1 MSDQTEQMEQATPG
15 GPPPESGPDRPPLRE
30 HPAAVAFLRAWNHPT
45 WGMPLRVVIAYV
57 VFVEILLQ
65 LAFGRIDLGL
75 FSFGRMGQ
83 KVPYGIVLN
92 GAVVGSLYALVAIGL
107 ILVYRANRI
116 INFAQAGL
124 GAVPAVVGLV
134 LITNMGVPY
143 GVGLVV
149 MLVGALLL
157 GAGVNVTVIRRFE
170 QSPRLILTVATIG
183 LVQVLAFL
191 ELMVPRLI
199 SGEGIPVVGF
209 PSPFQDFRFSVGVV
223 RFSGDHIVTLLVVGG
238 VVAGLAA
245 FFRFTDMGIAVR
257 ASAENAERALMVGI
271 PVRRVAT
278 VVWALAAVLSGIGVF
293 LRAPLVGLPIGGL
306 IGPSVLLF
314 GLAAAVIARMNTLS
328 TAFLAGMAIGVIDQ
342 TAVFVTRRT
351 TLATAIM
358 LVVILGALLAQKG
371 AMARAYDTAKGTWD
385 AVREFRPVPPEL
397 RKVREVVLARRL
409 LYGILAAVALGAP
422 WIVGSQRVGFATLI
436 VLYAMVGV
444 SLVIL
449 SGWSGQISLGQF
461 AFAGVGAAVAGGLAA
476 NHQFDFFFTLLVGG
490 VAGAAVAILIGL
502 PALRIQGLFL
512 AVTTVAFAFT
522 VHDIVLNPEFFGWLL
537 PDDMAFVERPVLYGV
552 FDVSSPHRFYFVCLF
567 FLGLTLAAAGAFRRN
582 RAGRIMI
589 GARDNEKQVQTY
601 GVNLATS
608 RLAVFAISGFIAA
621 LAGALLAY
629 QQGSVEQAAFR
640 PLLSLELFAM
650 VVIGGMTSLLGP
662 ILGALYVLGIPF
674 FLEDAIENISLL
686 ATGAGLLVLLMFLPG
701 GLAEAIYRVR
711 DRFLR
716 WVAARN
722 GVHVP
727 SLVADDLQVQD
738 SADAD
743 ESLELAAAG
752 VQATPERSHGGMLAA
767 GTVTPASG
775 ADEPMIDCPACSAR
789 LPLSEAPNHSHFQS
803 FSSNG
808 EQPDQESDR

>member
-1 MSDQTEQMEQATPG
+1 MMNMTTQQTPPDQQGQDTGEPG
-15 GPPPESGPDRPPLRE
+15 RPPLRE
-30 HPAAVAFLRAWNHPT
+30 HPAAIAFLRAWNHPR
-45 WGMPLRVVIAYV
+45 WGLPVRIAVAYV
-57 VFVEILLQ
+57 AFVEIALQ

-75 FSFGRMGQ
+75 FSFGRMTQ
-83 KVPYGIVLN
+83 PVPYGIILH

-107 ILVYRANRI
+107 ILIYRANRI

-124 GAVPAVVGLV
+124 GAVPAVLGLV
-134 LITNMGVPY
+134 LITNTGAHY
-143 GVGLVV
+143 FVGLAV
-149 MLVGALLL
+149 MLLTAPLL
-157 GAGVNVTVIRRFE
+157 GAAVNTTVIRRFE
-170 QSPRLILTVATIG
+170 SSPRLILTVATIG
-183 LVQVLAFL
+183 LVQVLAFF
-191 ELMVPRLI
+191 ELIVPRLLT
-199 SGEGIPVVGF
+199 GEGIPVVGF
-209 PSPFQDFRFSVGVV
+209 PSPFQGFRFSVGVV
-223 RFSGDHIVTLLVVGG
+223 RFSGDSVVTLLVVGA

-245 FFRFTDMGIAVR
+245 FFRYTDMGIAVR

-278 VVWALAAVLSGIGVF
+278 VVWALAALLSGIGVF

-314 GLAAAVIARMNTLS
+314 GLAAAVIARMNSLP

-342 TAVFVTRRT
+342 TSVFVTRRT

-358 LVVILGALLAQKG
+358 LLVILVALLVQRG
-371 AMARAYDTAKGTWD
+371 SMSRAVDAAKGTWD

-397 RKVREVVLARRL
+397 RQVREVVLVRRIT
-409 LYGILAAVALGAP
+409 YGLIAAAALGAP
-422 WIVGSQRVGFATLI
+422 WIVGAQRIGFATLI

-476 NHQFDFFFTLLVGG
+476 NYQLDFFFTLIVGG
-490 VAGAAVAILIGL
+490 LAGAAVAILIGL

-537 PDDMAFVERPVLYGV
+537 PADMAFVERPVLYGV
-552 FDVSSPHRFYFVCLF
+552 FDVSSSHRFYFVCLF
-567 FLGLTLAAAGAFRRN
+567 FLGLTLAAARAFRRN

-601 GVNLATS
+601 GVNLASS
-608 RLAVFAISGFIAA
+608 RLAVFAISGFMAA
-621 LAGALLAY
+621 VAGALLAY

-640 PLLSLELFAM
+640 PLISLELFAM
-650 VVIGGMTSLLGP
+650 VVIGGMTSLIGP
-662 ILGALYVLGIPF
+662 VLGALYVLGIPF
-674 FLEDAIENISLL
+674 FLEDHIDNISLL

-701 GLAEAIYRVR
+701 GLAEAVYRVR
-711 DRFLR
+711 DTFLR
-716 WVAARN
+716 WVADKH
-722 GVHVP
+722 GIHVP
-727 SLVADDLQVQD
+727 SLVADDRVED
-738 SADAD
+738 SAEAD
-743 ESLELAAAG
+743 ESMELAAAG
-752 VQATPERSHGGMLAA
+752 IKATPERSAGGMLAA
-767 GTVTPASG
+767 ETDPDAGG
-775 ADEPMIDCPACSAR
+775 EPMIECPSCSAR
-789 LPLSEAPNHSHFQS
+789 LPLSEAPYHRHFQS

-808 EQPDQESDR
+808 DTSEQEDES

>member
-1 MSDQTEQMEQATPG
+1 MSVAPPTPS
-15 GPPPESGPDRPPLRE
+15 PTREPDGTARGLRD
-30 HPAAVAFLRAWNHPT
+30 HPVAVLARRAWHHERFGLPV
-45 WGMPLRVVIAYV
+45 RIAVGYV
-57 VFVEILLQ
+57 VFVEVLLQ
-65 LAFGRIDLGL
+65 LAFGRVRLGP
-75 FSFGRMGQ
+75 FSFGRMEQ
-83 KVPYGIVLN
+83 AVPVGIVLN
-92 GAVVGSLYALVAIGL
+92 GAVVGSLYALVAIGI

-124 GAVPAVVGLV
+124 GAVPAVIGLA
-134 LITNMGVPY
+134 LITNTGLPY
-143 GVGLVV
+143 VVGLLV
-149 MLVGALLL
+149 MLL
-157 GAGVNVTVIRRFE
+157 GAPALGAAVNVTVIRRFE
-170 QSPRLILTVATIG
+170 RAPRLILTVATIG

-191 ELMVPRLI
+191 ELVVPRLI

-209 PSPFQDFRFSVGVV
+209 PSPFDGLRFSVGVV
-223 RFSGDHIVTLLVVGG
+223 RFSGDHIVTLLTVAA
-238 VVAGLAA
+238 VVAALAA
-245 FFRFTDMGIAVR
+245 FFRYTDLGIAVR
-257 ASAENAERALMVGI
+257 ASAENSERALMCGV

-278 VVWALAAVLSGIGVF
+278 AVWALAALLSGIGIF

-314 GLAAAVIARMNTLS
+314 GLTAAVIARMQHLHV
-328 TAFLAGMAIGVIDQ
+328 AFLAGMAIGVIDQ
-342 TAVFVTRRT
+342 TAVFATRRT

-358 LVVILGALLAQKG
+358 LVVILGALLAQRG
-371 AMARAYDTAKGTWD
+371 SMSRAHDVAAGTWD
-385 AVREFRPVPPEL
+385 AVREFRPVPGEL
-397 RKVREVVLARRL
+397 RHLPEVVLARRVVL
-409 LYGILAAVALGAP
+409 GLVAAVALLAPYLLGA
-422 WIVGSQRVGFATLI
+422 QRTGLATLI

-476 NHQFDFFFTLLVGG
+476 NHHLDFFLTLLLAGL
-490 VAGAAVAILIGL
+490 AGALVAVLVGL

-537 PDDMAFVERPVLYGV
+537 PADMAFVERPVLYGA
-552 FDVSSPHRFYFVCLF
+552 FDVSSSRRFYYVCLV
-567 FLGLTLAAAGAFRRN
+567 FLVLALGAARAFRRN

-589 GARDNEKQVQTY
+589 GARDNEKQVQAY
-601 GVNLATS
+601 GVNLASS

-650 VVIGGMTSLLGP
+650 VVIGGMSSLIGP

-674 FLEDAIENISLL
+674 FLEDVIDGVSLL
-686 ATGAGLLVLLMFLPG
+686 ATGAGLLLLLMFLPG
-701 GLAEAIYRVR
+701 GLAEASFRTR
-711 DRFLR
+711 DRLLR
-716 WVAARN
+716 WAADRH
-722 GVHVP
+722 GIHVP
-727 SLVADDLQVQD
+727 SLVADRHVAD

-743 ESLELAAAG
+743 QSLQLAAAEAG
-752 VQATPERSHGGMLAA
+752 SGPAATGGLLQPDRA
-767 GTVTPASG
+767 

-789 LPLSEAPNHSHFQS
+789 LPLSEAPGHHHFRA
-803 FSSNG
+803 NG
-808 EQPDQESDR
+808 DRPEEDV